1 MFTVFNCAYF
11 SAYKIQT
18 FFFENQMPKN
28 LLFSFRYKTL
38 TYNNLQYSLV
48 DHQFAQ
54 V

>member
-1 MFTVFNCAYF
+1 MFTFFYWAYF

-18 FFFENQMPKN
+18 FFFENQMQKN

-38 TYNNLQYSLV
+38 TYNNLQQGLV
-48 DHQFAQ
+48 DCPFGY